1 MWWRHASWKC
11 CEEELHVCTAQYTW
25 NVQYQARHTAGQS
38 LWRLLQIHFRKPQAL
53 NQQVSSDCPRK
64 GIWSNGKPAL
74 QNSRETR
81 NSRTEFCRKPERK
94 GGNDTQNNW
103 PKPARRVATARH
115 LTWRYQAWVF
125 ISRKDA
131 RRRLSHCSI
140 WLRSQRLTQLQVIS
154 SHGTLQWASP
164 VQEYELLIHML
175 CFILTYV

>member
-1 MWWRHASWKC
+1 MANLPYR
-11 CEEELHVCTAQYTW
+11 T
-25 NVQYQARHTAGQS
+25 
-38 LWRLLQIHFRKPQAL
+38 P
-53 NQQVSSDCPRK
+53 
-64 GIWSNGKPAL
+64 
-74 QNSRETR
+74 ETR

-94 GGNDTQNNW
+94 GENDTQNNW

-140 WLRSQRLTQLQVIS
+140 WLHSQRLTQLQVIG
-154 SHGTLQWASP
+154 SHWTLQWASP

-175 CFILTYV
+175 CFILTYEQTKFTKDLRNALTWGRLLHARVYKLQKQDQGLSH